1 VGKLIAEEAE
11 AVEAAADA
19 YVAAMRAE
27 DWARAAQ
34 SFTDDA
40 FRMPPHEE
48 PHRGRRAIE
57 AWLGG
62 IDELISYKLTR
73 DTLHGADGFA
83 YIRGR
88 YEITLRSKGA
98 PTPVSDDGDFLEIWR
113 LDSDGVWRVAE
124 AIWNTRAPL
133 SA

>member
-1 VGKLIAEEAE
+1 VGKLAADEVE

-19 YVAAMRAE
+19 YLASMNAE
-27 DWARAAQ
+27 DWSRVAR

-40 FRMPPHEE
+40 VRIPPHET
-48 PHRGRRAIE
+48 PHQGRGAIE

-62 IDELISYKLTR
+62 IDELISYTLAR
-73 DTLHGADGFA
+73 DVLDGADGLA

-88 YEITLRSKGA
+88 YEITLRPKGA
-98 PTPVSDDGDFLEIWR
+98 PAPVSDEGDFLEIWR
-113 LDSDGVWRVAE
+113 HEPDGARRIVE